1 MLDSIDTAGQE
12 QVMDSVVDK
21 RIYQDEE
28 KRTCS
33 NISKHKNEDVGDIDV
48 HDDLIYDIPDEDSI
62 LLVQVQGSSMSYKT
76 KLVKSFSLTKVTYS
90 IKLVII
96 PLKTS
101 RSTF

>member
-1 MLDSIDTAGQE
+1 
-12 QVMDSVVDK
+12 MDSVVDK

-90 IKLVII
+90 IKLMLI
-96 PLKTS
+96 PFKNKPKYV
-101 RSTF
+101 

>member
-1 MLDSIDTAGQE
+1 MLETAGQE
-12 QVMDSVVDK
+12 QVMNSLVDK

>member
-1 MLDSIDTAGQE
+1 
-12 QVMDSVVDK
+12 MDSVVDK
-21 RIYQDEE
+21 RIYQEEE

-90 IKLVII
+90 IKLMLI
-96 PLKTS
+96 PLKRS
-101 RSTF
+101 RSTFKLRLTVQL

>member
-1 MLDSIDTAGQE
+1 
-12 QVMDSVVDK
+12 MDSVVDK

-48 HDDLIYDIPDEDSI
+48 HDDLIYDIPDEDSM
-62 LLVQVQGSSMSYKT
+62 LLVQVQGSAMSYKT

-90 IKLVII
+90 IKLMLI
-96 PLKTS
+96 S
-101 RSTF
+101 